1 MDNTDTNIPSP
12 EDRYK
17 IILTGKILPGKN
29 PDEVKQ
35 NLASIFKMTTT
46 DIEQKISGKTVV
58 VKSGI
63 DLPTANKYMAALEKA
78 GVECKSIPDKPSNA
92 TAPETDPSDNDTN
105 PKKDQ
110 ENITKDPSPAEPK
123 ASGRGTRQTQGHF
136 ASTETCYAPVHTLS
150 MPGINRLGR
159 RSGLQPL

>member
-110 ENITKDPSPAEPK
+110 ENITKDPSLKLPRKNKLKQKNRPRNQADTGSFRLHRNLLCSSSHPIH
-123 ASGRGTRQTQGHF
+123 AGH
-136 ASTETCYAPVHTLS
+136 
-150 MPGINRLGR
+150 
-159 RSGLQPL
+159 